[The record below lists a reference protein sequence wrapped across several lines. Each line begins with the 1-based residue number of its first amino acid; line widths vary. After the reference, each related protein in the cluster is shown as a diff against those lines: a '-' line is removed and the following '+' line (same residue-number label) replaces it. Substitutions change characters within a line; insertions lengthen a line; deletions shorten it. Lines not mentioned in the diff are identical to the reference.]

1 MSGNGLFICLPIK
14 GRLKSVQ
21 TALMTYELPENP
33 TLRLPNPVKWG
44 GIFQTAFSMLSYRH
58 AFHAGNHADM
68 LKHFILYLT
77 LDYFNRKDKPYWY
90 IDTHSGA
97 GLYDLSG
104 AEAQKVGEY
113 RQGIALLQN
122 TQVLPETLQDFLGR
136 LKQIL
141 PQDNLYC
148 GSPWLAQ
155 AMLRNGDKLRLFELH
170 PADFG
175 HLQNNM
181 QEARLDRRGIVSQT
195 DGYQGLIALLPP
207 PTRRAVVLIDPP
219 YEEKQDY
226 ARVANTLKEAQK
238 RFAQGCYLV
247 WYPCLS
253 REESRKLPEQLKKL
267 APDNYLQA
275 ELHVHSPRADGFG
288 MHGSGMFVINPPYLL
303 AETLQTTLPALVQT
317 LAQDSGARF
326 VLDYQIK

>member
-1 MSGNGLFICLPIK
+1 
-14 GRLKSVQ
+14 
-21 TALMTYELPENP
+21 
-33 TLRLPNPVKWG
+33 
-44 GIFQTAFSMLSYRH
+44 MLSYRH

-68 LKHFILYLT
+68 LKHFT
-77 LDYFNRKDKPYWY
+77 LFLALEYFNHKDKPYWY

-97 GLYDLSG
+97 GLYDLGSS
-104 AEAQKVGEY
+104 EAQKVGEY
-113 RQGIALLQN
+113 KQGIALLNQAQN
-122 TQVLPETLQDFLGR
+122 LPSELAEFTGR

-141 PQDNLYC
+141 PQANLYC

-155 AMLRNGDKLRLFELH
+155 ALTRESDKLRLFELH
-170 PADFG
+170 PSDFQ

-181 QEARLDRRGIVSQT
+181 REARLGRRGIISQS

-226 ARVANTLKEAQK
+226 QRVVQTLKDAQK
-238 RFAQGCYLV
+238 RFESGCYMV

-253 REESRKLPEQLKKL
+253 REESRKLPEQLQKL
-267 APDNYLQA
+267 SPQNYLHA
-275 ELHVHSPRADGFG
+275 ELHVHTPHADGFG
-288 MHGSGMFVINPPYLL
+288 MHGSGMFIINPPYLL
-303 AETLQTTLPALVQT
+303 AEQLQNNLPALT
-317 LAQDSGARF
+317 DILAQDQGAKF